1 MGILVAYHPH
11 DPHINSLSYLPS
23 KPDHKGER
31 AGQGFLV
38 SLETL
43 TQLAQKPPGQFL
55 IFEHYSIYHD
65 HYYHQGVYSY
75 NLISIFYSIL
85 DNNET

>member
-43 TQLAQKPPGQFL
+43 TQLAQKPQGPYLFL
-55 IFEHYSIYHD
+55 ILGIIQFIMITIIIR
-65 HYYHQGVYSY
+65 VYI
-75 NLISIFYSIL
+75 LTIFYLYSIL
-85 DNNET
+85 F

>member
-43 TQLAQKPPGQFL
+43 TQLAQKPPGPYLFLFLGVIQF
-55 IFEHYSIYHD
+55 IIIR
-65 HYYHQGVYSY
+65 VY
-75 NLISIFYSIL
+75 IL
-85 DNNET
+85 TILYLYFILF

>member
-43 TQLAQKPPGQFL
+43 TQLAQKPPGPYLFLFLGIIQF
-55 IFEHYSIYHD
+55 IMITIIIR
-65 HYYHQGVYSY
+65 VY
-75 NLISIFYSIL
+75 IL
-85 DNNET
+85 TILYLYFILF

>member
-11 DPHINSLSYLPS
+11 DPHIISLSYLPL
-23 KPDHKGER
+23 KPNHEGER

-43 TQLAQKPPGQFL
+43 TQLAQKPPGP
-55 IFEHYSIYHD
+55 
-65 HYYHQGVYSY
+65 V
-75 NLISIFYSIL
+75 FYL
-85 DNNET
+85 